1 MFQWMRQATR
11 SKQCQLG
18 IGAVN
23 KDNTGREESDGG
35 SYSRLEDQEK
45 PLNPPAS
52 HAVSDLP
59 TFHRVSLASF
69 IGAND
74 QLGVGSVAT
83 VIKNGFPSTHCNP
96 GF

>member
-23 KDNTGREESDGG
+23 KDDTGRGESDGG

-52 HAVSDLP
+52 HAVSDL
-59 TFHRVSLASF
+59 TAFHRVSLASF

-74 QLGVGSVAT
+74 QLGVSSVAA
-83 VIKNGFPSTHCNP
+83 VIKKKGFSLHPL
-96 GF
+96 